1 MTGKEECGVVV
12 GRRRSIWC
20 FGDVQKVRAV
30 CCLAEVPPHH
40 VVTHLAVSH
49 FSLDH
54 VFSRRTIPW
63 KLLEKA
69 KRENPRILLLAHTK
83 MLTSG
88 IHILCEGVNWEEEE
102 F

>member
-12 GRRRSIWC
+12 GRWRSIGC
-20 FGDVQKVRAV
+20 FGDVQKARAV
-30 CCLAEVPPHH
+30 HSLAEDPAGCLL
-40 VVTHLAVSH
+40 THIAVSH
-49 FSLDH
+49 FSLDR

-69 KRENPRILLLAHTK
+69 SRENPRILHLTHTK

-88 IHILCEGVNWEEEE
+88 IHILCEGVNWEEKE